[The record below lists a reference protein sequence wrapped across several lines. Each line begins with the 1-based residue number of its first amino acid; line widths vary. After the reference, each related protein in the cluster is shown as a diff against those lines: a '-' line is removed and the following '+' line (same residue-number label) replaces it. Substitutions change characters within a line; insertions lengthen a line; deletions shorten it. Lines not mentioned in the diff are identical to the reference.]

1 MKNEILEL
9 YIDYL
14 ISSFNA
20 TTATDLSRVLDGD
33 VSHDAI
39 TRMLASPAQ
48 TSKDLWLRVK
58 PLVRE
63 IESDEGVLIV
73 DDSIVEKPSTDESP
87 LICYHYDH
95 CHGRLVKGINF
106 ISAVY
111 HHGDVSLP
119 VGVHLVMKSDYEVD
133 PKTGKR
139 KRKSLFTKNDYCRS
153 LLAQAVKN
161 QLKFCYVLTDTWFA
175 SSETMMFIR
184 HELKR
189 HFVMPLKSN
198 RKAALSLD
206 DKKLSQYSR
215 IDTLHLEAGTVREI
229 WLEGVDFPLI
239 LVKQIFTNEDGS
251 TGILYLVSND
261 TELSY
266 DRITTLYKKRWNV
279 ECYHKSLKQNASLA
293 KSPTKTRTSQ
303 TNHFFASL
311 YAYIKLEHLKISTKL
326 NHFALKNKLYIKSV
340 QQAFH
345 SLQKIMTPADCVT

>member
-1 MKNEILEL
+1 MKNETLEL
-9 YIDYL
+9 YVDYL

-48 TSKDLWLRVK
+48 TAKDLWLRVK

-63 IESDEGVLIV
+63 IESEEGVLIV

-95 CHGRLVKGINF
+95 CNGRLVKGINF

-111 HHGDVSLP
+111 HNQDVCLP

-133 PKTGKR
+133 PKTGKH
-139 KRKSLFTKNDYCRS
+139 KRKALFTKNHYCRS
-153 LLAQAVKN
+153 LLAQAIQN
-161 QLKFCYVLTDTWFA
+161 QLKFRYVLTDIWFA
-175 SSETMMFIR
+175 SSENMMFIC
-184 HELKR
+184 HELER

-198 RKAALSLD
+198 RKIALSLD
-206 DKKLSQYSR
+206 DKKRGQYSK
-215 IDTLHLEAGTVREI
+215 IDTLPMEAETMQEI

-239 LVKQIFTNEDGS
+239 LTKQVFTNEDGS
-251 TGILYLVSND
+251 TGILYLVSSD
-261 TELSY
+261 TDLSY

-293 KSPTKTRTSQ
+293 KSPTKTRTTQ

-311 YAYIKLEHLKISTKL
+311 YAYIKLEQLKINTKL
-326 NHFALKNKLYIKSV
+326 NHFALKNKLYIKAV
-340 QQAFH
+340 QQAFQT
-345 SLQKIMTPADCVT
+345 LQKMLNSDVCVR

>member
-1 MKNEILEL
+1 MKNETLEL

-33 VSHDAI
+33 ISHDVI
-39 TRMLASPAQ
+39 TRLLASPAQ
-48 TSKDLWLRVK
+48 TAKDLWLRVK

-63 IESDEGVLIV
+63 IESKEGVLIV
-73 DDSIVEKPSTDESP
+73 DDSILEKPSTDESP

-95 CHGRLVKGINF
+95 CQGRSVKGINF

-111 HHGDVSLP
+111 HNQEVCLP

-133 PKTGKR
+133 LKTGKH
-139 KRKSLFTKNDYCRS
+139 KRKALFTKNHYCRS
-153 LLAQAVKN
+153 LLAQAVQN
-161 QLKFCYVLTDTWFA
+161 QLKFRYVLTDIWFA
-175 SSETMMFIR
+175 SSENMMFIC

-198 RKAALSLD
+198 RKVALSLD
-206 DKKLSQYSR
+206 DKKRGQYCK
-215 IDTLHLEAGTVREI
+215 IDTLPMKAETVREV

-251 TGILYLVSND
+251 TGILYLVSSD
-261 TELSY
+261 TDLSY
-266 DRITTLYKKRWNV
+266 DRITTLYKRRWNV
-279 ECYHKSLKQNASLA
+279 ECYHKSLKQNASLG

-311 YAYIKLEHLKISTKL
+311 YAYIKLEQLKISTKL
-326 NHFALKNKLYIKSV
+326 NHFALKNKLYIKAI
-340 QQAFH
+340 QQAFQALRI
-345 SLQKIMTPADCVT
+345 LQYSTDCVR

>member
-1 MKNEILEL
+1 MKNAILEL

-20 TTATDLSRVLDGD
+20 TTATELSRVLDGD

-63 IESDEGVLIV
+63 IESDEGVLII
-73 DDSIVEKPSTDESP
+73 DDSTVEKPSTDESP
-87 LICYHYDH
+87 LICYHYDP
-95 CHGRLVKGINF
+95 CRGGLVKGINF

-111 HHGDVSLP
+111 HHRDVSLP

-153 LLAQAVKN
+153 LLAQSVKN
-161 QLKFCYVLTDTWFA
+161 QLKFRYVLTDTWFA

-198 RKAALSLD
+198 RKAALSLN
-206 DKKLSQYSR
+206 DKKLGQYSR
-215 IDTLHLEAGTVREI
+215 IDTLPIEAGTGWEI

-239 LVKQIFTNEDGS
+239 LVKQIFTNGDGS
-251 TGILYLVSND
+251 TGSLYLVSND
-261 TELSY
+261 IELSY

-311 YAYIKLEHLKISTKL
+311 YAYIKLERLKISTKL

-340 QQAFH
+340 QQALL
-345 SLQKIMTPADCVT
+345 SLQKIITPAHCVR

>member
-1 MKNEILEL
+1 MKNETLEL

-33 VSHDAI
+33 ISHDVI
-39 TRMLASPAQ
+39 TRLLASPAQ
-48 TSKDLWLRVK
+48 TAKDLWLRVK

-63 IESDEGVLIV
+63 IESKEGVLIV
-73 DDSIVEKPSTDESP
+73 DDSILEKPSTDESP

-95 CHGRLVKGINF
+95 CQGRSVKGINF

-111 HHGDVSLP
+111 HNQEVCLP

-133 PKTGKR
+133 PKTGKH
-139 KRKSLFTKNDYCRS
+139 KRKALFTKNHYCRS
-153 LLAQAVKN
+153 LLAQAVQN
-161 QLKFCYVLTDTWFA
+161 QLKFRYVLTDIWFA
-175 SSETMMFIR
+175 SSENMMFIC

-198 RKAALSLD
+198 RKVALSLD
-206 DKKLSQYSR
+206 DKKRGQYCK
-215 IDTLHLEAGTVREI
+215 IDTLPMKAETVREV

-251 TGILYLVSND
+251 TGILYLVSSD
-261 TELSY
+261 TDLSY
-266 DRITTLYKKRWNV
+266 DRITTLYKRRWNV
-279 ECYHKSLKQNASLA
+279 ECYHKSLKQNASLG

-311 YAYIKLEHLKISTKL
+311 YAYIKLEQLKISTKL
-326 NHFALKNKLYIKSV
+326 NHFALKNKLYIKAI
-340 QQAFH
+340 QQAFQALRI
-345 SLQKIMTPADCVT
+345 LQYSTDCVR